1 MNFFFYLLFC
11 LGVIEQCCFLG
22 LMGVRNTW
30 FLGVET
36 RNKCLYVVND
46 QPAALQ
52 SHISHEGTRRGFP
65 EEGLFIMVMELCVCV
80 CVFNSSCFSD
90 LLEFW
95 SLMLVTFSSPPPLT
109 EHRNHLCFLF

>member
-1 MNFFFYLLFC
+1 MKIFFKFAFLFG
-11 LGVIEQCCFLG
+11 GVFDQCCFLG

-52 SHISHEGTRRGFP
+52 SLHEGTGRGFP

-80 CVFNSSCFSD
+80 FVCLIPVASVICLNSG
-90 LLEFW
+90 L
-95 SLMLVTFSSPPPLT
+95 
-109 EHRNHLCFLF
+109 